1 MEQNPED
8 KNKKRKK
15 RPKAVTDKIVTV
27 RADCCAVRRETYNR
41 FAPEPE
47 KTLDNY
53 VKTNSMATLRN
64 RVELNALLES
74 AQNGNAEKEEELVK
88 RHFLLV
94 MKIARSFKGEYLEI
108 GDLFGAGNL
117 GLVRAIR
124 AYNTKSK
131 VPFSAFASTCI
142 TNAML
147 DYVDSLKEGQEKKK
161 NVDEEE
167 SDEADKNV
175 EAVNEGDEIS
185 VIKSGKK
192 LSFRESE
199 KLELFL
205 SAISRLGN
213 DDDDIE
219 CENGEEAD
227 DDPALKAELALLSDQ
242 VTKAVDRL
250 GDTSR
255 MIVRLRFG
263 LDGGG
268 ERTLV
273 DVATAV
279 GKTTNWT
286 ATLLQRA
293 LEKLAQSTSLRDFI
307 G

>member
-1 MEQNPED
+1 MEQNPEE
-8 KNKKRKK
+8 NKKKLKNRAKGGL
-15 RPKAVTDKIVTV
+15 DKIVTV
-27 RADCCAVRRETYNR
+27 RAECCAVRRETYNR

-47 KTLDNY
+47 KTLGIY
-53 VKTNSMATLRN
+53 VNANSMPTLRN

-142 TNAML
+142 TNSII
-147 DYVDSLKEGQEKKK
+147 DYVDSLKESQDKKENDDEQEP
-161 NVDEEE
+161 DEN
-167 SDEADKNV
+167 DNNT
-175 EAVNEGDEIS
+175 EAVNISDDIS
-185 VIKSGKK
+185 VIKPNKK
-192 LSFRESE
+192 LSFRERE
-199 KLELFL
+199 QLELFL

-213 DDDDIE
+213 DDDDVE
-219 CENGEEAD
+219 CENGEKAD
-227 DDPALKAELALLSDQ
+227 DDPALIAELSLLRDQ
-242 VTKAVDRL
+242 VAKAVDRL
-250 GDTSR
+250 GETSR
-255 MIVRLRFG
+255 EIVRLRFG

-273 DVATAV
+273 DVARGV
-279 GKTTNWT
+279 GKTPNWT
-286 ATLLQRA
+286 AALLQRA
-293 LEKLAQSTSLRDFI
+293 LEKLSQSTSLRDFI